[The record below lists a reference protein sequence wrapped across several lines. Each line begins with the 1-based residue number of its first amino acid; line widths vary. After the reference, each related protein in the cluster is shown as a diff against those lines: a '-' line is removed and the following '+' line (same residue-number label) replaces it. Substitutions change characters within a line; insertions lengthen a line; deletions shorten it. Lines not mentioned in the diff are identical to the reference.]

1 MMNLLMFMQHN
12 WIVPVFVVFV
22 LLVATT
28 YWPGRKRS
36 IERHG
41 RIPLEDDDPAEPAA
55 RFRPTVGRNA
65 LGPTRGGSAGGLEQ
79 H

>member
-1 MMNLLMFMQHN
+1 MMSLILWLQHN
-12 WIVPVFVVFV
+12 WIAPVIAVFV

-41 RIPLEDDDPAEPAA
+41 RIPLEDD
-55 RFRPTVGRNA
+55 
-65 LGPTRGGSAGGLEQ
+65 S
-79 H
+79 

>member
-1 MMNLLMFMQHN
+1 MMALILWLQHN
-12 WIVPVFVVFV
+12 WIAPVLVVFV

-41 RIPLEDDDPAEPAA
+41 RIPLAD
-55 RFRPTVGRNA
+55 GN
-65 LGPTRGGSAGGLEQ
+65 
-79 H
+79 